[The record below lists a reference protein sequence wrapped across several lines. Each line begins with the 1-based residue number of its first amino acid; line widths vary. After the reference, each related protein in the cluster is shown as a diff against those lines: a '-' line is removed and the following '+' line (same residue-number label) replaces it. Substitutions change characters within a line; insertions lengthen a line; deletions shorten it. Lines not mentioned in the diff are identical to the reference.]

1 MSPKKNKQKRKPYKG
16 QKIMQ
21 NGQLS
26 QAQIQQLMQGQG
38 VKLGQQAPTDPL
50 EAKAAALMQQF
61 NQLRQAIG
69 TQKGNYVQSYAKM
82 VSDVAQAL
90 FTRTPAQ
97 ALFTRTPDSDADACI
112 KVAIDFAEKCR
123 IAIHTYSQDVV
134 NKVPIDP
141 ALLEAETAIEA
152 ELKAVYAEL
161 DARNT
166 PKEPL
171 TLVEK
176 TESEKVHEAT
186 SSGPKEV
193 EAPKASHGAD
203 PIESV

>member
-90 FTRTPAQ
+90 FTS
-97 ALFTRTPDSDADACI
+97 TPDSDADACI

-193 EAPKASHGAD
+193 EAPKASHGVD